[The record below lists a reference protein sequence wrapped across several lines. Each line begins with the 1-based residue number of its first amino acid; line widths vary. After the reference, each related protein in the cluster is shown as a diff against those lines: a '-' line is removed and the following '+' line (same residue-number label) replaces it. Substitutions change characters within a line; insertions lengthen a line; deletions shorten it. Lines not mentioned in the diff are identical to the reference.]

1 MRFFFIYVSF
11 IEFLVSK
18 DDIIVEKPPKHFE
31 EDSNSLNKGISIRDD
46 SSLLKDAIVKSKN
59 ASIQPN
65 NVSIQ
70 PNPIA
75 TPMSSGSDLDQR
87 K

>member
-1 MRFFFIYVSF
+1 MFDFWFS
-11 IEFLVSK
+11 
-18 DDIIVEKPPKHFE
+18 DDIIVEKPLKHLE
-31 EDSNSLNKGISIRDD
+31 DLDSNSLNKGLSIRDD

-70 PNPIA
+70 PNSIT

>member
-1 MRFFFIYVSF
+1 ML
-11 IEFLVSK
+11 IEFLGSK
-18 DDIIVEKPPKHFE
+18 DDIIVEKPD
-31 EDSNSLNKGISIRDD
+31 DSNSLKGISIRDE